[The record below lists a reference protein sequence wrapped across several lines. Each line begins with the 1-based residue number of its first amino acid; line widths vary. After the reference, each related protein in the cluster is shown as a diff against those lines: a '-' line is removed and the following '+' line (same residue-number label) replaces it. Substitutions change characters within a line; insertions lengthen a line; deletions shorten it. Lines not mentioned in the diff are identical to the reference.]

1 MDSDKDNL
9 LGNLFE
15 DSDSAR
21 ENLEM
26 NEISETIIGCA
37 FKVGNT
43 LGCGFLEKVYE
54 NALVYELKKKGLG
67 VTQQHSISVNYAG
80 IVVGNY
86 EADLIVE
93 SRVLI
98 ELKAVRDLN

>member
-43 LGCGFLEKVYE
+43 LGAV
-54 NALVYELKKKGLG
+54 
-67 VTQQHSISVNYAG
+67 S
-80 IVVGNY
+80 
-86 EADLIVE
+86 
-93 SRVLI
+93 SRRSTKTPLFMS
-98 ELKAVRDLN
+98 